1 MLIKV
6 VQDPNEVLVVLPFSL
21 DRRLPNCALEG
32 CPNSSEVTTKSYAL
46 TDGVVPARQVAI
58 RILRLIE
65 VLSQFVVNLDKTD
78 WTGFGI
84 RLAREAEVVERQ
96 RSSFFRFCFLT

>member
-1 MLIKV
+1 M
-6 VQDPNEVLVVLPFSL
+6 LPFPL
-21 DRRLPNCALEG
+21 ERRLLDHTLERRSNSGEVATEGHAL
-32 CPNSSEVTTKSYAL
+32 P
-46 TDGVVPARQVAI
+46 DGVVPASQVAI

-78 WTGFGI
+78 GTGFGI